1 MGEDPMTM
9 EELTERVMELSDRV
23 ARLEALVEEFRKT
36 RLELREDTKRLW
48 DRIEEVRAELK
59 ADIRQVWE
67 RVEGV
72 RAELKEDIR
81 QLREE
86 LKAEI
91 RELRTYMV
99 GGFIVVIA
107 VSVLLKLLG

>member
-23 ARLEALVEEFRKT
+23 ARLEALVEEFRMT
-36 RLELREDTKRLW
+36 
-48 DRIEEVRAELK
+48 
-59 ADIRQVWE
+59 
-67 RVEGV
+67 
-72 RAELKEDIR
+72 
-81 QLREE
+81 REE

-99 GGFIVVIA
+99 GGFIVVVA

>member
-1 MGEDPMTM
+1 
-9 EELTERVMELSDRV
+9 MELSERV
-23 ARLEALVEEFRKT
+23 ARLEALVEEFRRT
-36 RLELREDTKRLW
+36 RE
-48 DRIEEVRAELK
+48 ELK
-59 ADIRQVWE
+59 ADIKA
-67 RVEGV
+67 V

-81 QLREE
+81 QFREE
-86 LKAEI
+86 IKAEI

>member
-1 MGEDPMTM
+1 MSDEPFNMGEDPMTM
-9 EELTERVMELSDRV
+9 EELTERVMGLSDRV
-23 ARLEALVEEFRKT
+23 ARIEALVEEFRRT
-36 RLELREDTKRLW
+36 RE
-48 DRIEEVRAELK
+48 ELK
-59 ADIRQVWE
+59 ADIKA
-67 RVEGV
+67 V

-99 GGFIVVIA
+99 GGFIVVVA

>member
-23 ARLEALVEEFRKT
+23 ARLEALVEEFRRT
-36 RLELREDTKRLW
+36 
-48 DRIEEVRAELK
+48 
-59 ADIRQVWE
+59 
-67 RVEGV
+67 
-72 RAELKEDIR
+72 
-81 QLREE
+81 REE

-91 RELRTYMV
+91 RELRTYMI

>member
-1 MGEDPMTM
+1 
-9 EELTERVMELSDRV
+9 LK
-23 ARLEALVEEFRKT
+23 ALVEEFRRT
-36 RLELREDTKRLW
+36 REELREDIRRLW
-48 DRIEEVRAELK
+48 DRIEE
-59 ADIRQVWE
+59 
-67 RVEGV
+67 V

-86 LKAEI
+86 LKDVRAEI

-99 GGFIVVIA
+99 GGFIVVVA

>member
-1 MGEDPMTM
+1 MSDERFNMGEDPMTM
-9 EELTERVMELSDRV
+9 EELTERVMGLSERV
-23 ARLEALVEEFRKT
+23 ARLEALVEEFRRT
-36 RLELREDTKRLW
+36 REELREDIRRLW
-48 DRIEEVRAELK
+48 DRIEE
-59 ADIRQVWE
+59 
-67 RVEGV
+67 V

-99 GGFIVVIA
+99 GGFIVVVA

>member
-1 MGEDPMTM
+1 M
-9 EELTERVMELSDRV
+9 ERV

-36 RLELREDTKRLW
+36 REELRKDIRRLW
-48 DRIEEVRAELK
+48 DRIEE
-59 ADIRQVWE
+59 
-67 RVEGV
+67 V

-86 LKAEI
+86 I
-91 RELRTYMV
+91 RELRTYVV
-99 GGFIVVIA
+99 GGFIVVVA

>member
-23 ARLEALVEEFRKT
+23 ARIEALVEEFRMT
-36 RLELREDTKRLW
+36 
-48 DRIEEVRAELK
+48 
-59 ADIRQVWE
+59 
-67 RVEGV
+67 
-72 RAELKEDIR
+72 
-81 QLREE
+81 REE

-99 GGFIVVIA
+99 GGFIVVVA

>member
-1 MGEDPMTM
+1 MSDERFNMGEDPMTM

-23 ARLEALVEEFRKT
+23 ARLEALVEEFRRT
-36 RLELREDTKRLW
+36 RE
-48 DRIEEVRAELK
+48 ELK
-59 ADIRQVWE
+59 ADIKA
-67 RVEGV
+67 V

-99 GGFIVVIA
+99 GGFIVVVA

>member
-59 ADIRQVWE
+59 
-67 RVEGV
+67 
-72 RAELKEDIR
+72 EDVR

>member
-1 MGEDPMTM
+1 MSDERFNMGEDPMTM
-9 EELTERVMELSDRV
+9 EELTERVMGLSDRV
-23 ARLEALVEEFRKT
+23 ARIEALVEEFRRT
-36 RLELREDTKRLW
+36 RE
-48 DRIEEVRAELK
+48 ELK
-59 ADIRQVWE
+59 ADIKA
-67 RVEGV
+67 V

-99 GGFIVVIA
+99 GGFIVVVA

>member
-23 ARLEALVEEFRKT
+23 ARLEALVEEFRRT
-36 RLELREDTKRLW
+36 
-48 DRIEEVRAELK
+48 
-59 ADIRQVWE
+59 
-67 RVEGV
+67 
-72 RAELKEDIR
+72 
-81 QLREE
+81 REE

-99 GGFIVVIA
+99 GGFIVVVA